1 MLYYIQGLT
10 MGLAYVAPIGMQNLF
25 VINTALRQS
34 KRRVLFTTLAV
45 IFFDITLTLIC
56 FFGIGGLMDH
66 IPVLNNLILL
76 VGSVVVLTIGVQ
88 CFRTKEEE
96 LKAVDTNL
104 SLVKVIWSA
113 CVVTWFNPQAIID
126 GTMLLGAF
134 RSSMPAEEA
143 MKFVTG
149 IATASTV
156 WFLGLSVLISLWSKH
171 FTSKV
176 ILIINKVCGVVIMFY
191 GLRLAFTL
199 VKGFFI

>member
-34 KRRVLFTTLAV
+34 KRRVLFTALSV

-56 FFGIGGLMDH
+56 FFGIGGLMDC
-66 IPVLNNLILL
+66 IPILNKLILL
-76 VGSVVVLTIGVQ
+76 VGSIVVLTIGIQ
-88 CFRTKEEE
+88 CFRTKEEKLTE
-96 LKAVDTNL
+96 IDTNL
-104 SLVKVIWSA
+104 SLVKVIWNA
-113 CVVTWFNPQAIID
+113 CVVTWFNPQAILD

-143 MKFVTG
+143 GKFVIG

-156 WFLGLSVLISLWSKH
+156 WFLGLSGLISLWSKH
-171 FTSKV
+171 FTSRF
-176 ILIINKVCGVVIMFY
+176 ILIINKVCGIVIIFY
-191 GLRLAFTL
+191 GLRLAATL
-199 VKGFFI
+199 IRGLI